1 MIFFETMIFFRNF
14 DILKKNTFFDTGITP
29 TVFVRFFFFCSL
41 FQSTSNDP
49 VYKVIEAVFFTYCF
63 FPNIN
68 GIEKMTNFP
77 KNSKI
82 FIKILRSIFKNSVLI
97 NEKVSTLSSFIEMD
111 FLKIDLKTF

>member
-1 MIFFETMIFFRNF
+1 
-14 DILKKNTFFDTGITP
+14 
-29 TVFVRFFFFCSL
+29 
-41 FQSTSNDP
+41 
-49 VYKVIEAVFFTYCF
+49 
-63 FPNIN
+63 
-68 GIEKMTNFP
+68 MTNFP